1 MTEYNILLAVLPD
14 LSTGS
19 VDISSLC
26 SQLLEVLRFNKS
38 NFKFGV
44 SGSLLTFTQTKGYST
59 SGVII
64 ISKVFRGEVIQKSKC
79 CREKE
84 ETSQI
89 SMNFLRKIFWKQD
102 TIAIIITCC
111 NGNCYFEH
119 VD

>member
-1 MTEYNILLAVLPD
+1 MTEDYKLRSFLPD

-44 SGSLLTFTQTKGYST
+44 SGSLRTFTQTKGYST

-79 CREKE
+79 CREK
-84 ETSQI
+84 
-89 SMNFLRKIFWKQD
+89 NKRAKL
-102 TIAIIITCC
+102 A
-111 NGNCYFEH
+111 
-119 VD
+119 